1 MTSRHLEVERKY
13 EVETGVSLPD
23 LERLPKVV
31 TVQPVLQSTLDAV
44 YSDTADLT
52 LASAGITLRR
62 RTGGSD
68 AGWHLKLPQGGDDRA
83 ELGEPLRDDDEGVP
97 PELVRHIRAWV
108 RDQELTPVAT
118 LSTRRVVHR
127 LLGEDGKVLAEVS
140 DDIVSATATPQ
151 HGEAIATTW
160 REWEIE
166 LVDGS
171 RKLLAAA
178 DELFTGVGAL
188 RSQWPS
194 KLHHA
199 LQGAGARA
207 GDVATG
213 DSAGNVAAAHSAPAE
228 GSAAAVLTDY
238 LAAQLAA
245 VLSRDADVRASEPDA
260 VHKVRVATRRTRSVL
275 STYRPLFDRTVT
287 DPLREELKW
296 FAGMLGAARDVEVQ
310 REHLLAAVAAEPEE
324 LVLGPV
330 AARIEVELQSDYSAA
345 HQALMEA
352 MDSDRYF
359 RLLDALEAVATRPPL
374 RELAAG
380 PAKRVL
386 AKRVRV
392 ACRKLDSLG
401 SGDAPEEAGAR
412 DHWLHEIRKA
422 AKRVRYAGELAE
434 PALGKSARALVAAA
448 EELQETLGDH
458 QDSVV
463 IRETL
468 RAIGVRMFLDG
479 ENAFTVG
486 RLHALQQ
493 VRADTAE
500 VAFRRLWTGSFSD
513 QLRSWQ
519 KD

>member
-1 MTSRHLEVERKY
+1 MERKY
-13 EVETGVSLPD
+13 EVDTGVALPD
-23 LERLPKVV
+23 LAQLPKVV
-31 TVQPVLQSTLDAV
+31 AVEPVLQSTLDAV
-44 YSDTADLT
+44 YSDTAELA

-83 ELGEPLRDDDEGVP
+83 ELGEPLRVDEEGVP
-97 PELVRHIRAWV
+97 PELVTHIRGWV
-108 RDQELTPVAT
+108 RDRDLKPVAT

-127 LLGEDGKVLAEVS
+127 LLGDDGKVLAEVS
-140 DDIVSATATPQ
+140 DDIVSATAHPE
-151 HGEAIATTW
+151 HGEVIATSW

-178 DELFTGVGAL
+178 DELFAGAGAV
-188 RSQWPS
+188 RSEWPS

-199 LQGAGARA
+199 LRGAGSAAVAVPTGERA
-207 GDVATG
+207 
-213 DSAGNVAAAHSAPAE
+213 PE

-238 LAAQLAA
+238 LAAQLAV
-245 VLSRDADVRASEPDA
+245 VLGRDPDVRASGPDA

-296 FAGMLGAARDVEVQ
+296 FAGMLGAARDAEVQ
-310 REHLLAAVAAEPEE
+310 REHLLAAVAAEPDD

-330 AARIEVELQSDYSAA
+330 AARIELELRSDYSTP
-345 HQALMEA
+345 HDALLQA
-352 MDSDRYF
+352 MDSHRYF
-359 RLLDALEAVATRPPL
+359 RLLDALEAVATRPPFTD
-374 RELAAG
+374 LAAG
-380 PAKRVL
+380 KAKRVL

-392 ACRKLDSLG
+392 ACRKLQALG
-401 SGDAPEEAGAR
+401 SDEPPADADAR
-412 DHWLHEIRKA
+412 DHWLHETRKA
-422 AKRVRYAGELAE
+422 AKRVRYAAELAE
-434 PALGKSARALVAAA
+434 PALGKPARALVGAA

-463 IRETL
+463 VRGTL
-468 RAIGVRMFLDG
+468 RAIGVRMHLDG
-479 ENAFTVG
+479 ENAFTLG

-493 VRADTAE
+493 VRADGAE
-500 VAFRRLWTGSFSD
+500 ADFRRLWSGSFAD
-513 QLRSWQ
+513 QLRNWQ

>member
-1 MTSRHLEVERKY
+1 MTSEHAEVERKY
-13 EVETGVSLPD
+13 EVEAALALPD
-23 LERLPKVV
+23 LARLPKVV
-31 TVQPVLQSTLDAV
+31 GVRPVLQSTLDAV
-44 YSDTADLT
+44 YSDTAELS
-52 LASAGITLRR
+52 LAGAGITLRR

-83 ELGEPLRDDDEGVP
+83 ELAEPLRSDDDGVP
-97 PELVRHIRAWV
+97 PELLRHIRAWV
-108 RDQELTPVAT
+108 RGRELRPVAT

-127 LLGEDGKVLAEVS
+127 LLGDDGRVLAEIS
-140 DDIVSATATPQ
+140 DDIVTATATP
-151 HGEAIATTW
+151 GPGAAIATTW

-178 DELFTGVGAL
+178 DELFAGAGAV

-194 KLHHA
+194 KLHRA
-199 LQGAGARA
+199 LQGAEAPA
-207 GDVATG
+207 GGTAPRDR
-213 DSAGNVAAAHSAPAE
+213 AAA

-238 LAAQLAA
+238 LTAQLAA
-245 VLSRDADVRASEPDA
+245 VLSRDADVNTSEPDA

-275 STYRPLFDRTVT
+275 STFRPLFDRTVT

-310 REHLLAAVAAEPEE
+310 REHLLAAVAAEPDE

-330 AARIEVELQSDYSAA
+330 AARIGVELRSDYTAA
-345 HQALMEA
+345 HEALMEA
-352 MDSDRYF
+352 MDSARYF
-359 RLLDALEAVATRPPL
+359 GLLDALELAATRPPFTA
-374 RELAAG
+374 LAAG
-380 PAKRVL
+380 PAKKVL

-392 ACRKLDSLG
+392 ACRKLHALG
-401 SGDAPEEAGAR
+401 SAPPPEQAGAR

-434 PALGKSARALVAAA
+434 PALGRSARALVAAA

-468 RAIGVRMFLDG
+468 RAIGVRMHSDG
-479 ENAFTVG
+479 ENVFTIG

-493 VRADTAE
+493 VRADAAE
-500 VAFRRLWTGSFSD
+500 AAFHRRWTGSFAD

>member
-1 MTSRHLEVERKY
+1 MTSEHLEVERKY
-13 EVETGVSLPD
+13 EVEPGSALPD
-23 LERLPKVV
+23 LAQLPKVV
-31 TVQPVLQSTLDAV
+31 SVRPVLQSTLDAV
-44 YSDTADLT
+44 YSDTPGLA

-83 ELGEPLRDDDEGVP
+83 ELAEPLRSDDDGVP

-108 RDQELTPVAT
+108 RGRELEPVAT

-127 LLGEDGKVLAEVS
+127 LLGDDGKVLAEVS
-140 DDIVSATATPQ
+140 DDIVTATATPG
-151 HGEAIATTW
+151 HGAAIATTW

-178 DELFTGVGAL
+178 DELFAGVGAV
-188 RSQWPS
+188 RSRWPS

-199 LQGAGARA
+199 LHGAGAP
-207 GDVATG
+207 DD
-213 DSAGNVAAAHSAPAE
+213 DSTTRDRAPA

-245 VLSRDADVRASEPDA
+245 VLGRDADVRTSEPDA

-275 STYRPLFDRTVT
+275 STFRPLFDRTLT

-310 REHLLAAVAAEPEE
+310 REHLLAAVAAEPDE

-330 AARIEVELQSDYSAA
+330 AARIEVELRSDYSAA
-345 HQALMEA
+345 HRALMEA
-352 MDSDRYF
+352 MDSARYF
-359 RLLDALEAVATRPPL
+359 RMLDALEAVASTPPFT
-374 RELAAG
+374 ELAG
-380 PAKRVL
+380 GHAKKVL

-392 ACRKLDSLG
+392 ACRKLHALG
-401 SGDAPEEAGAR
+401 SAEAPAQADAR

-434 PALGKSARALVAAA
+434 PALGRSARALVAAA

-463 IRETL
+463 IRQTL
-468 RAIGVRMFLDG
+468 RAIGVRMHLDG
-479 ENAFTVG
+479 ENTFTLG
-486 RLHALQQ
+486 RLHALEQ
-493 VRADTAE
+493 VRADAAE
-500 VAFRRLWTGSFSD
+500 AAFNRGWAGGFAD